1 MILRKLGIILATV
14 ALLASV
20 VTTATPS
27 IALAAGGGPADALNA
42 SGEWAALNVGQQ
54 TWYGFRYPGDGSQV
68 FVRLSAIPGTGAT
81 FSVLTPD
88 EVQQWQNGATLAPIG
103 MGTPDSNYGDDLTW
117 SGHFDTPGIYYVKV
131 DQAGNAPANYGL
143 TVSGSGVSLA
153 DLVKPEAAK
162 KAAATTEKETTVA
175 KAAVAKTAAAPTEK
189 TEKSEAGEKTAAKV
203 AVMTG
208 ANPGEA
214 LTASGKWETV
224 PAGKTVWYA
233 IPYAGDGSQLTVR
246 MAVDASNPA
255 SFAVWTPGQVA
266 SGGPNGD
273 VDPVGR
279 GSADTSL
286 GGDLI
291 WSGAFDTAGT
301 YYVTVTGGATPAG
314 YQLTVK

>member
-1 MILRKLGIILATV
+1 MILRKLGIVLATV

-20 VTTATPS
+20 VTMATPS
-27 IALAAGGGPADALNA
+27 IALAAGGGPADARNA

-68 FVRLSAIPGTGAT
+68 FVRLSAIPSTGAT

-117 SGHFDTPGIYYVKV
+117 SGQFDTPGIYYVKV

-153 DLVKPEAAK
+153 DLVKPEAA
-162 KAAATTEKETTVA
+162 ATTAKTTA
-175 KAAVAKTAAAPTEK
+175 AKTAAAPTEK

-203 AVMTG
+203 AAMTG

-233 IPYAGDGSQLTVR
+233 IPYAGGGSQITVR

-279 GSADTSL
+279 GSPNDSL
-286 GGDLI
+286 GGDLV

-314 YQLTVK
+314 YQLTVE